1 MSDRTA
7 IGITLLSLRPNWPLK
22 TLLSITTAIPTPTK
36 LRICSHI
43 GDFSWK
49 YWVDGAGHGEQYRIG
64 QLYMISKHS
73 HEQSDRG
80 EGVEVV
86 QNEPFEDPTHGQGQF
101 TEKRVYLNSKLP
113 SWARAVVPKIFYVTE
128 KAWNYYPYTI
138 TEYTCSFL
146 PKFSIHIETKYEDNK
161 GCNDNI
167 FDTEL
172 KEQEREVCFIDIAYD
187 EIPERYY
194 KDSEDLRYFKSE
206 KTSRGRLQEG
216 WRDSQD
222 PIMCSYKLVTVKF
235 EVWGLQTRVEQFVH
249 KVVRDVLLLGHRQ
262 AFAWVDEWIDMT
274 MDEVREFERTIQE
287 ATNQKIGMF
296 PPSISIS
303 ETPLSSRALNGPASA
318 PSTPM
323 CTDAPESLSVPKD
336 RPRKKSAPET
346 LTLPDP
352 VPSGVPQGS
361 TSSPLPVSNH
371 LQSSTPPSSN
381 SDLAEIDEQ

>member
-1 MSDRTA
+1 M
-7 IGITLLSLRPNWPLK
+7 LLK
-22 TLLSITTAIPTPTK
+22 EY
-36 LRICSHI
+36 RICMPLT
-43 GDFSWK
+43 
-49 YWVDGAGHGEQYRIG
+49 VEEYRIG

-86 QNEPFEDPTHGQGQF
+86 QNEPYEDPAHGQGQF

-194 KDSEDLRYFKSE
+194 KESEDLRYFKSE
-206 KTSRGRLQEG
+206 KTSRGILQEG
-216 WRDSQD
+216 WRDTQD

-274 MDEVREFERTIQE
+274 MDEVREFERAIQE
-287 ATNQKIGMF
+287 ATNQKIGIF

-303 ETPLSSRALNGPASA
+303 ETPLSSCALTGPASA

-352 VPSGVPQGS
+352 APSAVPQGS
-361 TSSPLPVSNH
+361 NQSPLPISNH
-371 LQSSTPPSSN
+371 VQSSTPPSSN
-381 SDLAEIDEQ
+381 SDLAEMDEQ